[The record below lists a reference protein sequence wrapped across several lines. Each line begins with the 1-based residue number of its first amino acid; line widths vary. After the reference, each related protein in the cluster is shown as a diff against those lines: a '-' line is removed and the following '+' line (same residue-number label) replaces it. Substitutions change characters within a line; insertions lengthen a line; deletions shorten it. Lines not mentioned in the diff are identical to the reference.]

1 MKLSS
6 KIFKVKKITLITL
19 LFLFILLLGF
29 HVKGNTSKLSE
40 GISEFYLNSN
50 LTNTST
56 PALRDLNDSFEF
68 ETFVDSII
76 SQQLTDFNIVGA
88 TFSAVKDGKIY
99 LNKGYGYEYRH
110 LFQLVNPNSTLFRI
124 GSISKTFTAIATL
137 QLVENALLDLDV
149 DVNTYLTAFKIPE
162 TYSEPI
168 TLRHLLT
175 HSAGFE
181 EYQVGVIANTFFGIP
196 DVEDLLRDYIPAR
209 VHAPGE
215 ITSYSNYG
223 LGLVA
228 YIVEKISG
236 KTFEN
241 YIHDEIAVP
250 LGMNYTSFQQPLPSN
265 LDLLM
270 SKGYDSDG
278 NQGYFENVLLPG
290 AGAGSSS
297 AGDMARLMLAL
308 LNNGTFDGS
317 RILNNE
323 TVTLMQE
330 DHFSPHPSLPGV
342 GFGLYEFDV
351 NNEHII
357 GHGGDTIFF
366 HSRMVLFPEH
376 DFGFFLSYNSYNG
389 AFAKGEFFNAFIEEY
404 FPKDMISY
412 AEVITENLKDFEG
425 TYLSTR
431 RFYNKYYTV
440 KPHLWLE
447 DKFSI
452 ETNSSHLMIKYIS
465 SPFVQISPD
474 FFVSQPDFV
483 YDFYLFFVRND
494 DGKVTHFYSNFF
506 PSVISYE
513 KINPIHVNSQL
524 YYAFVITIGAIYTI
538 ILALWG
544 LDGVFRAKRKEKR
557 RPRIERLSKW
567 WSFGVYVFGAIPII
581 IFTTKSSNV
590 IILANETKEKLSW
603 LIAFSYIDTILI
615 LGLLILSGIS
625 WYNFSSIARN
635 KPSTETEGFDQ
646 IKIEQRLDNKKKERK
661 IVYENI
667 KLSLLVILGTGIIT
681 FYSIWNLY
689 GF

>member
-1 MKLSS
+1 MNPNFKFLSS
-6 KIFKVKKITLITL
+6 RKVFFISFV
-19 LFLFILLLGF
+19 LFLMIFTG
-29 HVKGNTSKLSE
+29 VKVQGDKSQ
-40 GISEFYLNSN
+40 ISEDITELFFDSNSAISSGSKFSV
-50 LTNTST
+50 LDDFT
-56 PALRDLNDSFEF
+56 EF

-99 LNKGYGYEYRH
+99 LNKGYGYEYKH
-110 LFQLVNPNSTLFRI
+110 LFQFVNPNTTLFRI
-124 GSISKTFTAIATL
+124 GSISKTFTAIAAL

-149 DVNTYLTAFKIPE
+149 DVNTYLAAFKIPE
-162 TYSEPI
+162 TYPEPI

-181 EYQVGVIANTFFGIP
+181 EYQVSIIANTFFGIP

-241 YIHDEIAVP
+241 YIYDEIAVP

-270 SKGYDSDG
+270 SKGYDSNG

-366 HSRMVLFPEH
+366 HSRMALFPEH

-447 DKFSI
+447 DKFTI

-474 FFVSQPDFV
+474 FFVSRPDFV

-524 YYAFVITIGAIYTI
+524 HYALVIAIGAIYTL

-544 LDGVFRAKRKEKR
+544 LDGVFRIKRKEKR
-557 RPRIERLSKW
+557 RSKMERLSKW

-581 IFTTKSSNV
+581 VFTTKSSNV
-590 IILANETKEKLSW
+590 IILASETKEKLSW

-635 KPSTETEGFDQ
+635 KPSTETEGIDQ
-646 IKIEQRLDNKKKERK
+646 VKIEQRLDNKKKERK
-661 IVYENI
+661 IIFENV
-667 KLSLLVILGTGIIT
+667 KLSLLVILGFGIIV
-681 FYSIWNLY
+681 FYSIWNLF